1 MPTANK
7 NYFNFSGGFNSDVS
21 PLNFPESTSV
31 DEVNFPLRIDGERHR
46 RKGMDYED
54 SYVSAS
60 QTLVSTDAVESFDWH
75 NVTNSSDL
83 NFQVVQTG
91 STLHFYDKSASSLSN
106 NKKSF
111 TVDLLLRGVDNI
123 TVTDALIASTPIQG
137 TYGNGVF
144 VVVGRYI
151 EPFYI
156 KYNLSGDTITENSI
170 FLRERDF
177 IGTRETIG
185 VTERPT
191 VLSNEHKYD
200 LYNQG
205 WTAARVA
212 TFLASTIAAYPS
224 NADRWETGVYTD
236 PTTGLETFDPT
247 QIDVYNLGNHRAAQ
261 GHLITPTIF
270 NRSIGEDG
278 SRSFEIDTYTFASP
292 TITMTTVDNHNL
304 TSGDLI
310 FTEGNSF
317 SYRIGA
323 DCSSPTYH
331 TFDNQPYSVTV
342 TGAKTFTFTIGTMPS
357 WAAWCT
363 QYISKGIGRG
373 VATSNPND
381 PTLALARP
389 QATTFFA
396 GRVWYGGIQDP
407 EYGGDVYFSQ
417 IVSGSNDAIGDCYQ
431 VADPTSEISD
441 LLPTDGGVIRIP
453 EMGQLLKMNSVGE
466 SLVLFADNGVW
477 AIEVGESGYFTADS
491 YAIRKITNINVVAS
505 RAIVFTEGVAFFWS
519 TEGIYIVQP
528 EKVSGL
534 LTASSISAN
543 RIETHLQTI
552 PYANKVKVK
561 GVYDAINKELKWIYH
576 TNTSATQ
583 VYSKELVFNI
593 TLNAWTKHDI
603 DITVGPY
610 VLDINTMNNKGTV
623 DTNVKY
629 LTNVSNTHIT
639 FADYTNT
646 SFLDWETFDTI
657 GIDAE
662 AYIITSYEML
672 DDAMRRKFANY
683 IFCYFNRTEN
693 TATADGNGDFNL
705 TPASGCQFR
714 SRWDWADNS
723 VANKWSVSRQAYR
736 FKRYFQPTAGA
747 YDNGY
752 PVVVTKNKTRGSGKV
767 ASFEFTTEAGK
778 DCQLLGWA
786 ASFTGIPKP

>member
-21 PLNFPESTSV
+21 PLNFPENTSV

-46 RKGMDYED
+46 RKGMDYEA
-54 SYVSAS
+54 SYVSAA
-60 QTLVSTDAVESFDWH
+60 QTIATTDAVQTYDWH
-75 NVTNSSDL
+75 NVTNSSGL

-91 STLHFYDKSASSLSN
+91 STLHFYDKSGSSLSN
-106 NKKSF
+106 NKKSY
-111 TVDLLLRGVDNI
+111 TVDLLLRGVDDI
-123 TVTDALIASTPIQG
+123 TVTDTLIASTPIQG

-144 VVVGRYI
+144 IVVGRYI

-156 KYNLSGDTITENSI
+156 SYSPAFDSFTENSI

-177 IGTRETIG
+177 IGTRETVG

-191 VLSNEHKYD
+191 ALSNAHKYD

-212 TFLASTIAAYPS
+212 TFFASTIAAYPS
-224 NADRWETGVYTD
+224 NADRWETGVYVH

-247 QIDVYNLGNHRAAQ
+247 QIDVANSGNHRAAQ

-270 NRSIGEDG
+270 NRSVGEDG

-292 TITMTTVDNHNL
+292 TVTMTTVDDHNL
-304 TSGDLI
+304 TTGDLI

-331 TFDNQPYSVTV
+331 TFDNQAFTVTV
-342 TGAKTFTFTIGTMPS
+342 TGVKTFTFVIGTMPA
-357 WAAWCT
+357 WVAWCT

-373 VATSNPND
+373 VCTTNVNAAYKELS
-381 PTLALARP
+381 RP

-396 GRVWYGGIQDP
+396 GRAWYGGIQAAAF
-407 EYGGDVYFSQ
+407 GGNIYFSQ
-417 IVSGSNDAIGDCYQ
+417 IVSSSNDAMGDCYQ
-431 VADPTSEISD
+431 EADPTSQVPD

-453 EMGQLLKMNSVGE
+453 EMGQLLHMRSIGT

-477 AIEVGESGYFTADS
+477 AIEEGEKGYFTADS
-491 YAIRKITNINVVAS
+491 YAIRKVTDVGVVS
-505 RAIVFTEGVAFFWS
+505 PRAILFAEGVAFFWS
-519 TEGIYIVQP
+519 KEGIHLLSP
-528 EKVSGL
+528 EKVTGL
-534 LTASSISAN
+534 LVATSISDN
-543 RIETHLQTI
+543 VISTHLQTI
-552 PYANKVKVK
+552 PSANKEVVK
-561 GVYDAINKELKWIYH
+561 GIYDPINKELKWVYH
-576 TNTSATQ
+576 TVSTEINK
-583 VYSKELVFNI
+583 YSEELVYKI
-593 TLNAWTKHDI
+593 TLNSWTKYAI
-603 DITVGPY
+603 DTTVGPY
-610 VLDINTMNNKGTV
+610 IIDIATMVTGT
-623 DTNVKY
+623 DTDDNVKY
-629 LTNVSNTHIT
+629 LTNISGTNIT
-639 FADYTNT
+639 FSDYTNT
-646 SFLDWETFDTI
+646 DFLDWETFDAT

-672 DDAMRRKFANY
+672 DDAMRRKFANF

-693 TATADGNGDFNL
+693 TATADVNGDFNL

-714 SRWDWADNS
+714 SRWDWADSS
-723 VANKWSVSRQAYR
+723 VANKWSIARQAYR